1 MSTLYWFNVIGGIHI
16 CFMVLTI
23 IFTITA
29 FVFFIGWLYY
39 ICDEDTNMNTTKIFK
54 NLKKYSIISLL
65 FGMLTCFT
73 PSTRE
78 LYLIYGVGGIIDYLK
93 ENPTAQELPDK
104 CVQVLDKY
112 LNEQLEDNEH

>member
-1 MSTLYWFNVIGGIHI
+1 MNTLYWLHVIGGIHVF
-16 CFMVLTI
+16 FMVLTI
-23 IFTITA
+23 IFSITA
-29 FVFFIGWLYY
+29 FILLIGW
-39 ICDEDTNMNTTKIFK
+39 IHCKCDEDVSMDTDKVFK
-54 NLKKYSIISLL
+54 NLKKYSIIALL
-65 FGMLTCFT
+65 FGILTCFT

-78 LYLIYGVGGIIDYLK
+78 LYLIYGVGGTIDYLK